1 MTTTTF
7 QRARKPEEISAR
19 RETLLAA
26 AAELFDAEGP
36 LGTGLNAIAARA
48 GFTKSNVYRYFESRE
63 EVLLSLFLAEMERLV
78 PALAAAVAATPAGD
92 LDALARNLTEEFISR
107 PRFAHLASILSS
119 TLEANVSED
128 TIVMVKRTMG
138 GMTAE
143 MAAALRTRLPQA
155 STEDA
160 VWALSMVGALVTGL
174 WPGAHPAPAAE
185 RVLSR
190 PEFAAHRPNLER
202 DLPRA
207 VRAILASIA

>member
-7 QRARKPEEISAR
+7 QRARKPEEIQAR

-26 AAELFDAEGP
+26 AAELFDEEGP
-36 LGTGLNAIAARA
+36 LGAGLNAIAARA

-63 EVLLSLFLAEMERLV
+63 EVLLSLFLAEMNQLV
-78 PALAAAVAATPAGD
+78 PALAAAVAATPEND
-92 LDALARNLTEEFISR
+92 LDALAAVVTKQFASR
-107 PRFAHLASILSS
+107 PRLGQLTSILSS

-128 TIVMVKRTMG
+128 TIVAVKRTMG
-138 GMTAE
+138 GMAAD
-143 MAAALRTRLPQA
+143 MAVALRTRLPNA
-155 STEDA
+155 SAEDA
-160 VWALSMVGALVTGL
+160 LWAITMIGALVAGL

-190 PEFAAHRPNLER
+190 PEFARHRPNIER

-207 VRAILASIA
+207 VRALLASIA

>member
-1 MTTTTF
+1 MSTTSF
-7 QRARKPEEISAR
+7 QRARKPEEIQAR

-36 LGTGLNAIAARA
+36 LGAGLNAIAARA

-63 EVLLSLFLAEMERLV
+63 EVLLSLFLDEMGQLV
-78 PALAAAVAATPAGD
+78 PALAAAIAATPEDD
-92 LDALARNLTEEFISR
+92 LDALAQVLTTEFASR
-107 PRFAHLASILSS
+107 QRLGQLTTILSS

-138 GMTAE
+138 GMLAE
-143 MAAALRTRLPQA
+143 IAAALRTRLPRA
-155 STEDA
+155 SAEDA
-160 VWALSMVGALVTGL
+160 IWAVTMIGSL
-174 WPGAHPAPAAE
+174 IAGMWPGAHPAPAAE

-190 PEFAAHRPNLER
+190 PEFAQHRPNIER
-202 DLPRA
+202 DAPRA